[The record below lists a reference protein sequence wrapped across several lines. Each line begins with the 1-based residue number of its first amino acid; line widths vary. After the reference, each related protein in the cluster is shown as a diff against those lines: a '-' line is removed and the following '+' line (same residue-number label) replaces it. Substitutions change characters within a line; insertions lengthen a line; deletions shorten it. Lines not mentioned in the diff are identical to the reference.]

1 MGQWRLELIA
11 IETFTRCCPLGA
23 KVSVYQVIL
32 GAADV
37 VMPLVTGGTW
47 FKVPETVEIR
57 FKRYNLHVLGELKR
71 NTVAYERAYWPGL
84 KYLSC
89 DAHLAISNMATEFGD
104 IAAVFEGDPGA
115 VYAETHIID
124 LSKVDSLI
132 ASYPSPD
139 DVVPAK
145 IVEGKKLDGVFIG
158 AEEDLILA
166 ALVLEQGLKKGYRP
180 SIGGKRRVTPGSLP
194 IIAKLRRIG
203 LVRFYEQAGF
213 AIGTLTELREIWLSS
228 QNQNFRNRMGKGVI
242 GNLASTA
249 TVAVSSFEMKIK
261 DPRELLDL
269 IDPEKYKEFL
279 EQTKPTLADPNNP
292 SSLGS
297 YLPPPPPS
305 FTGSITGKVQVFEDN
320 W

>member
-1 MGQWRLELIA
+1 MSCNLSMKYDLISLMDIA
-11 IETFTRCCPLGA
+11 G
-23 KVSVYQVIL
+23 L

-37 VMPLVTGGTW
+37 VMPLVT
-47 FKVPETVEIR
+47 
-57 FKRYNLHVLGELKR
+57 
-71 NTVAYERAYWPGL
+71 
-84 KYLSC
+84 
-89 DAHLAISNMATEFGD
+89 
-104 IAAVFEGDPGA
+104 
-115 VYAETHIID
+115 
-124 LSKVDSLI
+124 
-132 ASYPSPD
+132 
-139 DVVPAK
+139 
-145 IVEGKKLDGVFIG
+145 
-158 AEEDLILA
+158 EDLILA

-180 SIGGKRRVTPGSLP
+180 SIGGKRCVTPGSLP

-203 LVRFYEQAGF
+203 LVKFYEQAGF
-213 AIGTLTELREIWLSS
+213 EIGTLTELREIWLSS

-279 EQTKPTLADPNNP
+279 EQWVDQADPNNP

-320 W
+320 IPLTKINHGSKVYGIDKFTFQKFQKSNEYKKQS

>member
-1 MGQWRLELIA
+1 
-11 IETFTRCCPLGA
+11 
-23 KVSVYQVIL
+23 
-32 GAADV
+32 
-37 VMPLVTGGTW
+37 
-47 FKVPETVEIR
+47 
-57 FKRYNLHVLGELKR
+57 
-71 NTVAYERAYWPGL
+71 
-84 KYLSC
+84 
-89 DAHLAISNMATEFGD
+89 MATEFGD

-166 ALVLEQGLKKGYRP
+166 ALVLEQGLKKDIDLP
-180 SIGGKRRVTPGSLP
+180 SVVKDV
-194 IIAKLRRIG
+194 LR
-203 LVRFYEQAGF
+203 Q
-213 AIGTLTELREIWLSS
+213 
-228 QNQNFRNRMGKGVI
+228 GKGVI

-279 EQTKPTLADPNNP
+279 EQWFDQADPNNP

-320 W
+320 VGRRVYSIRAYTQFTEYGGENYKFMNDKY